1 MREIT
6 KKSIH
11 DEDINLDRIENR
23 LIEISAAIK
32 SNNKN
37 NLTDINIICEEI
49 FGKILNRLYNLKLIS
64 LSAEVSGNYI
74 AVDLV
79 DSEKKIAYQ
88 VTSQD
93 TKAKIDTTIEKFNN
107 SGLYDEYDE
116 LHFLILDVID
126 HKYRGNDII
135 TLKNGKSFSYSKNII
150 NFNDLIRKMREKND
164 STNRLYTAI
173 YDDINMLYDSGRL
186 RYNNIVKETSLFK
199 RFARYK
205 LCNTEFWEKGYGD
218 VYLSA
223 FIPKD
228 YKEKLCCMIQFRK
241 YNVESMYIILDQEEL
256 IEEYFVTEER
266 FDDIHNIWRN
276 SDEEEGYI
284 QLGNVR
290 ISINGHT
297 AYNVFRLFDE
307 LRQIYYNA
315 QKEINKILGT
325 EKFIMHENKYL
336 LMSIEKQQW
345 KEMHFFAEH
354 HDCFDVNGDIEW
366 NIFNMNC
373 GKTKIILSPNEN
385 GKIDGNI
392 LAELSVI
399 PCDAMNNILDLYWE
413 PGTKVNESCMDFF
426 DNVVKWK
433 ADFTEKWIKEKFLPK
448 AHRYYKKQKL
458 LELMRPFHVL
468 CKH

>member
-93 TKAKIDTTIEKFNN
+93 TKAKIDTTIEKFNK

-173 YDDINMLYDSGRL
+173 YDDINMLY
-186 RYNNIVKETSLFK
+186 ETVS
-199 RFARYK
+199 
-205 LCNTEFWEKGYGD
+205 
-218 VYLSA
+218 S
-223 FIPKD
+223 
-228 YKEKLCCMIQFRK
+228 
-241 YNVESMYIILDQEEL
+241 
-256 IEEYFVTEER
+256 FV
-266 FDDIHNIWRN
+266 
-276 SDEEEGYI
+276 
-284 QLGNVR
+284 
-290 ISINGHT
+290 
-297 AYNVFRLFDE
+297 
-307 LRQIYYNA
+307 
-315 QKEINKILGT
+315 
-325 EKFIMHENKYL
+325 
-336 LMSIEKQQW
+336 
-345 KEMHFFAEH
+345 
-354 HDCFDVNGDIEW
+354 
-366 NIFNMNC
+366 
-373 GKTKIILSPNEN
+373 
-385 GKIDGNI
+385 
-392 LAELSVI
+392 
-399 PCDAMNNILDLYWE
+399 
-413 PGTKVNESCMDFF
+413 
-426 DNVVKWK
+426 
-433 ADFTEKWIKEKFLPK
+433 
-448 AHRYYKKQKL
+448 
-458 LELMRPFHVL
+458 
-468 CKH
+468 